1 VLRRCVLD
9 SGAVSY
15 LADPKRR
22 AQAAM
27 TWVRAGGSPLVLSM
41 TLVECLQGGPPDAPT
56 NLFLKQCEIVET
68 LPEQLAR
75 DAARLRHRAGRGS
88 AVDALVVAFARGRVV
103 VTGDQKD
110 ISALAG
116 EANDVQVVTI

>member
-1 VLRRCVLD
+1 
-9 SGAVSY
+9 
-15 LADPKRR
+15 
-22 AQAAM
+22 
-27 TWVRAGGSPLVLSM
+27 VLSM